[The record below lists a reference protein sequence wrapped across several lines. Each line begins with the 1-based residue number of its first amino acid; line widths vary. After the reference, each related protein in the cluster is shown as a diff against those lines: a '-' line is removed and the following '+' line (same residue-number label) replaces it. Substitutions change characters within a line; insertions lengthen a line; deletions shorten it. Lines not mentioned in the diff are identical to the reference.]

1 MPITTPLSREQ
12 ALYLRCIRRAQE
24 AEQILSEQW
33 RNFTGNPK
41 LEGALFYGAQA
52 LRMEIYEH
60 FWCLRDWGGLLFA
73 GPESAAWEKAKK
85 MQPRVAK
92 GGEA

>member
-24 AEQILSEQW
+24 AEQILGEQW
-33 RNFTGNPK
+33 RNSTGNPK
-41 LEGALFYGAQA
+41 LEEALFYGAQA

-73 GPESAAWEKAKK
+73 GPGSAAWEMAKK
-85 MQPRVAK
+85 MQPRVDQ

>member
-24 AEQILSEQW
+24 AEQILGEQW

-73 GPESAAWEKAKK
+73 GPESAAWEMAKK

>member
-12 ALYLRCIRRAQE
+12 ALYLRCIRRTQE
-24 AEQILSEQW
+24 AEQILGEQW
-33 RNFTGNPK
+33 RNCAGNPK
-41 LEGALFYGAQA
+41 LEEALFYGAQA

-73 GPESAAWEKAKK
+73 GPESAAWEMAKK
-85 MQPRVAK
+85 MQPRVDQ

>member
-24 AEQILSEQW
+24 AEQILGEQW
-33 RNFTGNPK
+33 RNCTGNPK

-73 GPESAAWEKAKK
+73 GPESAAWEIAKK
-85 MQPRVAK
+85 MQPRVDQ

>member
-12 ALYLRCIRRAQE
+12 ALYLRCIRRTQE
-24 AEQILSEQW
+24 AEQILGEQW

-73 GPESAAWEKAKK
+73 GPESAAWEMAKK

>member
-1 MPITTPLSREQ
+1 MPTTTPLSREQ

-24 AEQILSEQW
+24 AEQILGEQW

-73 GPESAAWEKAKK
+73 GPGSAAWEMAKK

>member
-24 AEQILSEQW
+24 AEQILGEQW
-33 RNFTGNPK
+33 RNCTGNPK
-41 LEGALFYGAQA
+41 LEEALFLGAQA
-52 LRMEIYEH
+52 LRIDIYEH
-60 FWCLRDWGGLLFA
+60 FWCLRDGGGLLFA
-73 GPESAAWEKAKK
+73 GPGSEAWEMAKK
-85 MQPRVAK
+85 MQPRVDQ

>member
-1 MPITTPLSREQ
+1 MPTTAPLSREQ

-24 AEQILSEQW
+24 AEQILGEQW
-33 RNFTGNPK
+33 RNCTGNPK

-60 FWCLRDWGGLLFA
+60 FWCLRYWGGLLFA
-73 GPESAAWEKAKK
+73 GPGSAAWEMAKK

>member
-1 MPITTPLSREQ
+1 MPTTAPLSREQ

-24 AEQILSEQW
+24 AEQILGEQW
-33 RNFTGNPK
+33 LNCSGSPK
-41 LEGALFYGAQA
+41 LEEALFYGAQA
-52 LRMEIYEH
+52 LLSERYEH
-60 FWCLRDWGGLLFA
+60 FRCLRYWGGLLFA
-73 GPESAAWEKAKK
+73 GPESAAWEMAKK

>member
-1 MPITTPLSREQ
+1 MPTTAPLSREQ

-24 AEQILSEQW
+24 AEQILGEQW

-73 GPESAAWEKAKK
+73 GPESAAWEMAKK
-85 MQPRVAK
+85 MQPRVDQ

>member
-12 ALYLRCIRRAQE
+12 ALYLRCIRSAQE
-24 AEQILSEQW
+24 AEQILGEQW
-33 RNFTGNPK
+33 RNCTGNPK
-41 LEGALFYGAQA
+41 LEEAFFLGAQA
-52 LRMEIYEH
+52 LLIDIYEH

-73 GPESAAWEKAKK
+73 GPESAAWEMAKK
-85 MQPRVAK
+85 MQPRVDQ

>member
-1 MPITTPLSREQ
+1 MPITAPLSREQ

-24 AEQILSEQW
+24 AEQILGEQW
-33 RNFTGNPK
+33 RNCTGNPK
-41 LEGALFYGAQA
+41 LEEALFYGAQA
-52 LRMEIYEH
+52 LLSERYEH
-60 FWCLRDWGGLLFA
+60 FRCLRDWGGLLFA
-73 GPESAAWEKAKK
+73 GPGSAAWEMAKK

>member
-1 MPITTPLSREQ
+1 MPTTAPLSREQ
-12 ALYLRCIRRAQE
+12 AIYLRCIRSARE

-33 RNFTGNPK
+33 RNSTGNPK

-52 LRMEIYEH
+52 LLIDITEY

-73 GPESAAWEKAKK
+73 GPESAAWEMAKK

>member
-1 MPITTPLSREQ
+1 MPTTTPLSREQ

-60 FWCLRDWGGLLFA
+60 FWCLRYWGGLLFA
-73 GPESAAWEKAKK
+73 GPESAAWEMAKK